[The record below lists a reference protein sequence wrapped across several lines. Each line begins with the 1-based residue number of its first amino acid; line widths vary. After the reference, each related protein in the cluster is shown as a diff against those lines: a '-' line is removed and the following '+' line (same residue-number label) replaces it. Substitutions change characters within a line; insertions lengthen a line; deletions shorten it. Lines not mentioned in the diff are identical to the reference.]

1 MQRCQSW
8 LKNVFVA
15 TVSSPGR
22 EYPSCITLLGNPILC
37 LPGQGGC
44 FGLVSGCQTLLWK
57 IISKQTCS
65 TLISELTSIVETC
78 SKRLRKH
85 PFFKIFFGEVTIEHR
100 TATKAEE
107 NKNPCLVHL
116 RREVTC
122 ASQRSRNPANITQHM
137 ATEVEEALAANAN
150 VTCLVLTHFFG
161 TWMNLYNGFL
171 AISCPRTAPCSLLWP
186 QAKRVCGCVSVKPM
200 ILVSVVCYVS
210 VHPKSSKTVSCTN
223 NTYL

>member
-1 MQRCQSW
+1 MLWSFSRSFFLAYFHRKQGTDTSLTNRSVKDKRTPLLTPLLPTKRSTFPLFFKCT
-8 LKNVFVA
+8 LNVCKGKTGPVIHADKCAKMLDSQVFFLIDHRFYTECSAVKKTAFWVCIFVA

-85 PFFKIFFGEVTIEHR
+85 PFF
-100 TATKAEE
+100 
-107 NKNPCLVHL
+107 
-116 RREVTC
+116 
-122 ASQRSRNPANITQHM
+122 
-137 ATEVEEALAANAN
+137 
-150 VTCLVLTHFFG
+150 
-161 TWMNLYNGFL
+161 
-171 AISCPRTAPCSLLWP
+171 
-186 QAKRVCGCVSVKPM
+186 
-200 ILVSVVCYVS
+200 
-210 VHPKSSKTVSCTN
+210 
-223 NTYL
+223 

>member
-1 MQRCQSW
+1 M
-8 LKNVFVA
+8 
-15 TVSSPGR
+15 
-22 EYPSCITLLGNPILC
+22 
-37 LPGQGGC
+37 
-44 FGLVSGCQTLLWK
+44 
-57 IISKQTCS
+57 
-65 TLISELTSIVETC
+65 
-78 SKRLRKH
+78 
-85 PFFKIFFGEVTIEHR
+85 
-100 TATKAEE
+100 
-107 NKNPCLVHL
+107 HL

-171 AISCPRTAPCSLLWP
+171 AISCPMTAPCSLLWP

-200 ILVSVVCYVS
+200 ILVSVVRYVS

-223 NTYL
+223 NTYLWSLSHSRRLASFNRVFPEIKFVFLQPLISR